1 MAVDD
6 VLEFENCKLCHVD
19 EYDERQEHNVAT
31 YVVVGKK
38 LVGWRE
44 DRDILHHG
52 GMSDTMIQETR
63 VVAASRHVSKERK
76 LEEKDEYLAR
86 R

>member
-6 VLEFENCKLCHVD
+6 VLEFENCKLYHVN

-31 YVVVGKK
+31 YVVDGKK

-44 DRDILHHG
+44 DRDIQHHDG
-52 GMSDTMIQETR
+52 TWDTMIQETR